1 MVGALPGRPG
11 NLTRDQEAK
20 LQEFWKAV
28 LKVFGVTAEGGVEN
42 RDSIDS
48 SVQGTDQDDLT
59 NGKKKKKR
67 LGLFSKKKSDAR
79 ELDGANGATIN
90 PNDADDK
97 YGQAKDF
104 QRALSSQTPEDLRRA
119 FWSMVKHDHP
129 DGLLLR
135 FLRARK
141 WDVEKALIMLISTM
155 HWRSQEMHVDDDIM
169 KNGEGVA
176 AADTSSPNA
185 AVRKEAD
192 DFMRQ
197 LRLGKS
203 FLHGCDKE
211 GRPICLVR
219 ARLHHQG
226 EQSEASLERVTVHLI
241 ETARLLLAPPAD
253 TATII
258 FDLTSFSLSN
268 MDYGPVKFM
277 IRCFEANY
285 PESLGAVLVHKA
297 PWVFQGVW
305 SIIKGWLDPVV
316 AGKVHFT
323 KNVEELEQFIPRN
336 HIIKELGGDEEWTFQ
351 YVEPLPK
358 ENIKMEDDATRA
370 RLLEERAATVKEFEA
385 TTQAW
390 MQSSQSDSALMEKR
404 NALAE
409 KLKKGYWQLD
419 PYLRAR
425 SLWDRTGV
433 IKPDGSVDYYP
444 AEKSPDV
451 APTSN
456 GPTPAGHDPNDLD

>member
-20 LQEFWKAV
+20 LQEFWRAV

-48 SVQGTDQDDLT
+48 SMQGTDQDDAT

-67 LGLFSKKKSDAR
+67 LGLFSKKKSDGR
-79 ELDGANGATIN
+79 ELDGASGATIN
-90 PNDADDK
+90 TNDADDK

-176 AADTSSPNA
+176 VADTSSPNA
-185 AVRKEAD
+185 AVRKEAE

-226 EQSEASLERVTVHLI
+226 EQSEASLERITVHLI

-253 TATII
+253 TAV
-258 FDLTSFSLSN
+258 SN
-268 MDYGPVKFM
+268 PMF
-277 IRCFEANY
+277 
-285 PESLGAVLVHKA
+285 
-297 PWVFQGVW
+297 
-305 SIIKGWLDPVV
+305 
-316 AGKVHFT
+316 
-323 KNVEELEQFIPRN
+323 
-336 HIIKELGGDEEWTFQ
+336 
-351 YVEPLPK
+351 
-358 ENIKMEDDATRA
+358 
-370 RLLEERAATVKEFEA
+370 LL
-385 TTQAW
+385 
-390 MQSSQSDSALMEKR
+390 
-404 NALAE
+404 N
-409 KLKKGYWQLD
+409 
-419 PYLRAR
+419 
-425 SLWDRTGV
+425 
-433 IKPDGSVDYYP
+433 
-444 AEKSPDV
+444 
-451 APTSN
+451 
-456 GPTPAGHDPNDLD
+456 